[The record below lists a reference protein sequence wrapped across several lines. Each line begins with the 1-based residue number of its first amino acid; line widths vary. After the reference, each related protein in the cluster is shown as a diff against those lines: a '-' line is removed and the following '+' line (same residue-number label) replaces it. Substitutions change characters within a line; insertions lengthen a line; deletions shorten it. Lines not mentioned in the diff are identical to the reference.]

1 MIVTKRGEIVYN
13 LTQLFALRNNQI
25 GNFVKLLK
33 LLADYL
39 HRENIHPYRS
49 QRYTSFSLRK
59 MLDDGWVGSMV
70 VDRTKRQLLGVMLAK
85 VHYEDGVVVGSV
97 LRNAVRKNRP
107 GDIEVGAE
115 RFAYLGRSLR
125 DQVVHNYFF
134 ESVGWMIEDE
144 AMLGYCVEALSAG
157 KDLED
162 VFLSASSTDMSL
174 RFNNTN
180 MLHIYIWDAENTR
193 LVPVVG

>member
-33 LLADYL
+33 LLTDYL
-39 HRENIHPYRS
+39 QRENIHPYPS

-125 DQVVHNYFF
+125 DQVVNNYFF

-144 AMLGYCVEALSAG
+144 AMLCYCVEALSAG